1 MFTVKADPRL
11 MISLSGITFM
21 TGMSRSSIE
30 LGLMKFK
37 RGLLN
42 NDISGRILCY
52 DFQVD
57 FVQKI
62 MCPAKVKINN
72 IKIRDVREMIE
83 NEKS

>member
-1 MFTVKADPRL
+1 M
-11 MISLSGITFM
+11 
-21 TGMSRSSIE
+21 
-30 LGLMKFK
+30 MKFK

-42 NDISGRILCY
+42 NDICGRILCY

-72 IKIRDVREMIE
+72 IKIHDVREMIE
-83 NEKS
+83 NEKG